1 MFNGIIAM
9 LHFEQIAF
17 GPIHSRRLGSS
28 LGVNIL
34 PVEGKLCNFDC
45 IYCECGWNKDGAA
58 AGRRLF
64 PDPDDVRKA
73 LSSKLEKCS
82 EEGTVIDSIT
92 FSGNGEPTLNPYF
105 PAIIDVTLELRNRYY
120 PESMVSVLSNAF
132 MACRDEIF
140 TALEKVDN
148 PIMKI
153 DAATDAGVR
162 AINRPSNGY
171 SLKDVICA
179 LERFK
184 GNFILQTMFL
194 KSPVFDSSSHEELAG
209 WMDIV
214 RRLRPRETMVYTID
228 RETPMAGLHK
238 FTAGQMAEMVKPL
251 VDEGFIIQI
260 RG

>member
-1 MFNGIIAM
+1 M

-34 PVEGKLCNFDC
+34 PVEGKMCNFDC
-45 IYCECGWNKDGAA
+45 IYCECGWNKDGMP
-58 AGRRLF
+58 AGRRIF
-64 PDPDDVRKA
+64 PGPDDVRKA

-82 EEGTVIDSIT
+82 EDGIVIDSIT

-105 PAIIDVTLELRNRYY
+105 PAIIDVTLELRDRYY
-120 PESMVSVLSNAF
+120 PESRVSVLSNAV
-132 MACRDEIF
+132 MACREEIF
-140 TALEKVDN
+140 SALEKVDN

-153 DAATDAGVR
+153 DAATDSGVMEV
-162 AINRPSNGY
+162 NRPAGGY
-171 SLKDVICA
+171 SLQKVISA
-179 LERFK
+179 LEGFK

-194 KSPVFDSSSHEELAG
+194 KSPAFDSSSPEELSG

-214 RRLRPRETMVYTID
+214 RRLRPREIMVYTID
-228 RETPMAGLHK
+228 RETPMKGLQK
-238 FTAGQMAEMVKPL
+238 FTAGQMEEMVKPL
-251 VDEGFIIQI
+251 ADEGFMIQI